1 MKGLAA
7 LSQATSRVLGVPEKT
22 VRSRIML
29 LRKEGL
35 WSSAGHGVTANPV
48 PADATN
54 LLLSFLGGGLVTKV
68 AETVRLIR
76 HCQFV
81 LNDDS
86 DQASLPPVNLF
97 VGLSLNHTIGEM
109 LDSLFEKWSDR
120 GLISDAGDSIDA
132 AGIRIERYGPHGWE
146 ADMFLRSSS
155 RDIWDLH
162 YEFLGPHG
170 RIAVPFP
177 DDEPGDLTTSA
188 RVSDRTF
195 AAMAECL
202 ADSYRYSAQEPPP
215 GERSRSE

>member
-1 MKGLAA
+1 MKGLTA
-7 LSQATSRVLGVPEKT
+7 LSQATSRVLGVAEKT

-68 AETVRLIR
+68 AETVRLVRYCEHIR
-76 HCQFV
+76 
-81 LNDDS
+81 DS

-97 VGLSLNHTIGEM
+97 AGLNLRHTLGEM
-109 LDSLFEKWSDR
+109 LDSLFENWSDR
-120 GLISDAGDSIDA
+120 GPISDAGDAIA
-132 AGIRIERYGPHGWE
+132 AVGIRIERYGPHGWE
-146 ADMFLRSSS
+146 AEMFLRSSS
-155 RDIWDLH
+155 GDIWDLH
-162 YEFLGPHG
+162 YEFLGPRG

-177 DDEPGDLTTSA
+177 DDKPGDLITSA
-188 RVSDRTF
+188 RVGEETF

-202 ADSYRYSAQEPPP
+202 HTARGQNE
-215 GERSRSE
+215 